1 MQRNVSHQR
10 VACPGFRQLVR
21 SHKLS
26 AIGFQ
31 RSVHEPELHH
41 LEFLSID
48 HLEKRAEN

>member
-1 MQRNVSHQR
+1 VRNR
-10 VACPGFRQLVR
+10 E
-21 SHKLS
+21 LS

-31 RSVHEPELHH
+31 RSELHDPGLHH